1 MCRTAPKGATCLYP
15 HTDLGRHDAR
25 GLVPQGDGS
34 VCAKI
39 LVERESV
46 ALRVRIV
53 GRVLL
58 IGLVPI
64 ILIVAADVWV
74 FQDARVRANTRQ
86 EVEASVGSWRIAT
99 PETWLAGCAVL
110 FVIFF
115 PMYLLARKASQ

>member
-1 MCRTAPKGATCLYP
+1 M
-15 HTDLGRHDAR
+15 
-25 GLVPQGDGS
+25 
-34 VCAKI
+34 CAKI
-39 LVERESV
+39 LVERESD

>member
-1 MCRTAPKGATCLYP
+1 MDP
-15 HTDLGRHDAR
+15 
-25 GLVPQGDGS
+25 
-34 VCAKI
+34 
-39 LVERESV
+39 
-46 ALRVRIV
+46 
-53 GRVLL
+53 VLL

-99 PETWLAGCAVL
+99 PETWLAGCAGL